1 VVSGVLEAFSSGSK
15 DVDDFATVLLI
26 SGFRDLKSLLLR
38 YRIGGMVPILSPLAS
53 VPALQQVLVSMLV
66 ERWASSTRLQQVVQR
81 AAEDVKGGKNR
92 AFDLR
97 LAHAFNDADIPYD
110 NSELL
115 YAELL
120 GLARREL
127 GEENAGVDA
136 GSFSDGAIRRNASW
150 AGVSLDLRLIRCG
163 GHNDIPT
170 HSTVAV
176 ALMQA
181 LGLIDPA

>member
-1 VVSGVLEAFSSGSK
+1 
-15 DVDDFATVLLI
+15 
-26 SGFRDLKSLLLR
+26 LLR
-38 YRIGGMVPILSPLAS
+38 YRIGGIVPVLSPLVS
-53 VPALQQVLVSMLV
+53 VPALQQLLASSLV
-66 ERWASSTRLQQVVQR
+66 ETWASSTRLQRVVQR
-81 AAEDVKGGKNR
+81 AAEDVKVKKNR

-97 LAHAFNDADIPYD
+97 LAHAFDDADIPYD
-110 NSELL
+110 NSEML

-127 GEENAGVDA
+127 GEEKAGVNA

-150 AGVSLDLRLIRCG
+150 PGVSLDLRLIRCG

-181 LGLIDPA
+181 LGLIDSA